1 MNSQWLG
8 LLNCSFL
15 EIHVGSQWLGL
26 LNYPLLKIHEIHVSS
41 QWLGLLNCSF
51 LEIHKSPQAP
61 QIHRSTEPGS
71 SPDLLDLSYA
81 AMQILTVLIYCFYRQ
96 FLIQHAHAVKNQTW
110 LSQSHLFRTLTLV
123 PNQIWLCRWFRLL
136 NLPKGKSLGRSKPAT
151 SSYAQALQHT
161 MRKTSTISKSYWTAF
176 YRNKMSTT
184 RCEWVRLFISWLV
197 QSAYN
202 SVRSRC
208 WEINYII

>member
-1 MNSQWLG
+1 M
-8 LLNCSFL
+8 
-15 EIHVGSQWLGL
+15 GSQWLGL
-26 LNYPLLKIHEIHVSS
+26 LNYPLLEIHEIHVSS

-61 QIHRSTEPGS
+61 QIHRFTEPGS

-96 FLIQHAHAVKNQTW
+96 LLIQHAHAVKNQSVHNLTY
-110 LSQSHLFRTLTLV
+110 SAHSHLCRTRFD
-123 PNQIWLCRWFRLL
+123 CAAGFALL

-161 MRKTSTISKSYWTAF
+161 VRKTSTISKPY
-176 YRNKMSTT
+176 
-184 RCEWVRLFISWLV
+184 
-197 QSAYN
+197 
-202 SVRSRC
+202 
-208 WEINYII
+208 

>member
-61 QIHRSTEPGS
+61 QIHRSTESTEPGS

-81 AMQILTVLIYCFYRQ
+81 AMQITHSALILLCRQ
-96 FLIQHAHAVKNQTW
+96 LLIQHAHAVKNQSR
-110 LSQSHLFRTLTLV
+110 LSISLIPHTHTCAEPDLTV
-123 PNQIWLCRWFRLL
+123 PL
-136 NLPKGKSLGRSKPAT
+136 T
-151 SSYAQALQHT
+151 SAC
-161 MRKTSTISKSYWTAF
+161 STYQ
-176 YRNKMSTT
+176 R
-184 RCEWVRLFISWLV
+184 EQV
-197 QSAYN
+197 
-202 SVRSRC
+202 
-208 WEINYII
+208 

>member
-1 MNSQWLG
+1 VGSQWLGLLSYPLLEIHEIHVSSQWLG

-26 LNYPLLKIHEIHVSS
+26 LSYPLLEIHEIHVSS

-96 FLIQHAHAVKNQTW
+96 LLIQHASRNVESVY
-110 LSQSHLFRTLTLV
+110 SQSHFSAHSH
-123 PNQIWLCRWFRLL
+123 LCRTRFDCAAGFALL

-161 MRKTSTISKSYWTAF
+161 MRKTSTISKSY
-176 YRNKMSTT
+176 
-184 RCEWVRLFISWLV
+184 
-197 QSAYN
+197 
-202 SVRSRC
+202 
-208 WEINYII
+208 

>member
-1 MNSQWLG
+1 MAKPTETCPLLKIHEIHVSSQWLG

-71 SPDLLDLSYA
+71 PPGYVGYNEGGQLTQAGVVRPSDSPWRSNVVLVKKPTSANESRESL
-81 AMQILTVLIYCFYRQ
+81 ILVKKRDNCLI
-96 FLIQHAHAVKNQTW
+96 FLA
-110 LSQSHLFRTLTLV
+110 
-123 PNQIWLCRWFRLL
+123 
-136 NLPKGKSLGRSKPAT
+136 
-151 SSYAQALQHT
+151 
-161 MRKTSTISKSYWTAF
+161 
-176 YRNKMSTT
+176 
-184 RCEWVRLFISWLV
+184 
-197 QSAYN
+197 
-202 SVRSRC
+202 
-208 WEINYII
+208 IIAK

>member
-1 MNSQWLG
+1 MVNSQWLG

-61 QIHRSTEPGS
+61 QIHRSTESTEPGS

-81 AMQILTVLIYCFYRQ
+81 AMQITHSALILLLQAAPDSTRSRSEESVC
-96 FLIQHAHAVKNQTW
+96 
-110 LSQSHLFRTLTLV
+110 SQSHLFHTLTLMRF
-123 PNQIWLCRWFRLL
+123 LR
-136 NLPKGKSLGRSKPAT
+136 G
-151 SSYAQALQHT
+151 ALRHICVMPEHKLT
-161 MRKTSTISKSYWTAF
+161 PHRELHLWPPL
-176 YRNKMSTT
+176 YRT
-184 RCEWVRLFISWLV
+184 
-197 QSAYN
+197 
-202 SVRSRC
+202 
-208 WEINYII
+208 

>member
-1 MNSQWLG
+1 M
-8 LLNCSFL
+8 
-15 EIHVGSQWLGL
+15 
-26 LNYPLLKIHEIHVSS
+26 SS

-81 AMQILTVLIYCFYRQ
+81 AMQITHSALYIALQAAPDSTRSRSEESVY
-96 FLIQHAHAVKNQTW
+96 
-110 LSQSHLFRTLTLV
+110 SQSHLSHTLTLV
-123 PNQIWLCRWFRLL
+123 RFRFDCAADFALL

-161 MRKTSTISKSYWTAF
+161 VWDDSY
-176 YRNKMSTT
+176 
-184 RCEWVRLFISWLV
+184 
-197 QSAYN
+197 
-202 SVRSRC
+202 
-208 WEINYII
+208 YIQALLNCLL

>member
-1 MNSQWLG
+1 M
-8 LLNCSFL
+8 
-15 EIHVGSQWLGL
+15 
-26 LNYPLLKIHEIHVSS
+26 SS

-96 FLIQHAHAVKNQTW
+96 LLIQHAHAVKNQSVHNLTY
-110 LSQSHLFRTLTLV
+110 SAHSHLCRTRFD
-123 PNQIWLCRWFRLL
+123 CAAGFALL

-161 MRKTSTISKSYWTAF
+161 VRKISTISKSY
-176 YRNKMSTT
+176 
-184 RCEWVRLFISWLV
+184 
-197 QSAYN
+197 
-202 SVRSRC
+202 
-208 WEINYII
+208 